1 MSQPLRLRG
10 KSGEIGAK
18 ALYHCTEEVGKET
31 SCSFAIQTF
40 QVMSSASD
48 DMLELRG
55 EEIEA
60 LHSISS
66 ILQCGLN
73 KRTLAVLLELIEAG
87 VHPEA
92 LADLVLEMRAE
103 AQMRDISKVSEK

>member
-1 MSQPLRLRG
+1 
-10 KSGEIGAK
+10 
-18 ALYHCTEEVGKET
+18 
-31 SCSFAIQTF
+31 
-40 QVMSSASD
+40 MSSASD